1 MIRILEETCVLV
13 ISGISRDILI
23 PVYRYGTPD
32 SGAQKRKY
40 TSLYTD
46 SSTTGYVSFK
56 PL

>member
-23 PVYRYGTPD
+23 PVHRYGTPD